1 MFWALAKRLAY
12 VAGLLALSYSVFFSL
27 AWESLPLAALAAGAM
42 LLGGRRLRE
51 TPKGNELLG
60 LSRRQRHTGR
70 APRPLE
76 DPRDWLRG
84 ELHSDAR
91 RRRDEPHLVVDD
103 DGRRRVVWPD
113 RRVVTLDAPPP
124 RLDAVRGE
132 PRMSPRQNPRRM
144 PAAETAVT
152 R

>member
-60 LSRRQRHTGR
+60 SRVASAIPGERRDLSRTPGTGCAASSTPTHADAATSR
-70 APRPLE
+70 TSSLTTMGADASSGRTGASSRSTHPH
-76 DPRDWLRG
+76 RD
-84 ELHSDAR
+84 ST
-91 RRRDEPHLVVDD
+91 P
-103 DGRRRVVWPD
+103 
-113 RRVVTLDAPPP
+113 
-124 RLDAVRGE
+124 
-132 PRMSPRQNPRRM
+132 
-144 PAAETAVT
+144 
-152 R
+152 